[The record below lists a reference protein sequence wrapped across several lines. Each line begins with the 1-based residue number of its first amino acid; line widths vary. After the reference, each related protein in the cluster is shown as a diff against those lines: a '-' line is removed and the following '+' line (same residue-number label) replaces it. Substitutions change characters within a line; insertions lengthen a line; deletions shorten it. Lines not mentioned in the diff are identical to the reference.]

1 MIEVIYTDSPP
12 GTRVFCFP
20 LNQSLANWLTGRIEL
35 IEGSGVD
42 AGRWIGTLPINN
54 WAVFEGNMQ
63 PSNFSERVGSYIF
76 QEESTPEVPA
86 PSSLAEQLQQIN
98 DLLGPK
104 RIKTPNMETEDHDL
118 KDLLEVQRTTTV
130 VRPHFSNFA
139 FTKAIPKGGC
149 SCEDSVSQSRCNR
162 NY

>member
-1 MIEVIYTDSPP
+1 MTEVIYLNSLP

-20 LNQSLANWLTGRIEL
+20 LNQSLSNWLSGRVEL
-35 IEGSGVD
+35 IEGTGPN
-42 AGRWIGTLPINN
+42 AGRWTGTLADNN
-54 WAVFEGNMQ
+54 WAVFEGNAQ
-63 PSNFSERVGSYIF
+63 PSNFSESVGTYLF
-76 QEESTPEVPA
+76 QDESVPVIP
-86 PSSLAEQLQQIN
+86 PSTLAEQLKQIN
-98 DLLGPK
+98 DVIGPK

-118 KDLLEVQRTTTV
+118 KDLLELQRTTTV

-149 SCEDSVSQSRCNR
+149 SCEDSSSQSSCNR